1 MQSETES
8 DYIINRFKE
17 NPPAPKLNKRGSLAA
32 SDRDR
37 SVRLVQLQLIGGA
50 FSTQPVAKKCTNL
63 HILQIGTTS
72 PECTVSRSTSANKP
86 PTPAQHDQLAPTW
99 APVGSKT
106 AQLGAKLGLFG
117 GSGPNPGQFCRFNAT
132 RWTLSFL
139 LLFPPFGGSCKA
151 MLPTLACLG
160 PNFGA
165 LCPNTGPSYTS
176 KRAQVAPCWASWA
189 QVGANW
195 PEFGAS
201 YAQDGPKWAP
211 VRPTLRPRAA
221 PVGLWLGQVDPL
233 LSSLCSLGA
242 GGSRREATWIMKV
255 QHWNKTLQNKICR
268 SP

>member
-8 DYIINRFKE
+8 DYIINRFKK

-50 FSTQPVAKKCTNL
+50 FSTQPVAKKCTDL

-117 GSGPNPGQFCRFNAT
+117 GIGPNRANFADSMRHAEHLRFYCYFHRLGVHA
-132 RWTLSFL
+132 RPCCPHW
-139 LLFPPFGGSCKA
+139 PV
-151 MLPTLACLG
+151 LG
-160 PNFGA
+160 P
-165 LCPNTGPSYTS
+165 TS
-176 KRAQVAPCWASWA
+176 APYSQTTNSCLTHAW
-189 QVGANW
+189 V
-195 PEFGAS
+195 
-201 YAQDGPKWAP
+201 
-211 VRPTLRPRAA
+211 
-221 PVGLWLGQVDPL
+221 
-233 LSSLCSLGA
+233 
-242 GGSRREATWIMKV
+242 
-255 QHWNKTLQNKICR
+255 KTC
-268 SP
+268 

>member
-1 MQSETES
+1 MH
-8 DYIINRFKE
+8 RFE
-17 NPPAPKLNKRGSLAA
+17 VNFRQQAPNPSPAWPIGANLGS
-32 SDRDR
+32 SW
-37 SVRLVQLQLIGGA
+37 VQDSATWGQVGPLWGHWA
-50 FSTQPVAKKCTNL
+50 QPGP
-63 HILQIGTTS
+63 ILQIQCDTLNTCVFTAIS
-72 PECTVSRSTSANKP
+72 TVWGFM
-86 PTPAQHDQLAPTW
+86 QGH
-99 APVGSKT
+99 V
-106 AQLGAKLGLFG
+106 AQL
-117 GSGPNPGQFCRFNAT
+117 R
-132 RWTLSFL
+132 R
-139 LLFPPFGGSCKA
+139 
-151 MLPTLACLG
+151 PTV
-160 PNFGA
+160 
-165 LCPNTGPSYTS
+165 CPHTGPSYTS